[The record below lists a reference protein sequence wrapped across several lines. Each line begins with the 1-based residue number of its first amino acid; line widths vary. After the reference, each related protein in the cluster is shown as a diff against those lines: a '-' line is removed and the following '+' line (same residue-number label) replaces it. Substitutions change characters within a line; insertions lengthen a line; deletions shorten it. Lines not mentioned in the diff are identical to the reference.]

1 MIKNYLTTAI
11 RNLWRNKLF
20 TIITLTGLSVALTSA
35 TIIFLYIRHETSFDK
50 FHQDRE
56 RTYRINIMEDYN
68 TEMVY
73 YGCTQFPL
81 AVLLRTS
88 FADYRFTRLYNEPS
102 QEVTIGE
109 KVIKVENILHADS
122 LFFDFFDYEW
132 ITGSPAQSLD
142 NIHSVALTESTAKK
156 LFGNQDPMGKIISLK
171 TDYDFTVTGILK
183 DPPKNS
189 SQPFSMV
196 VPLGFLNKE
205 YLEPNIDRW
214 SITISHVE
222 TYVQLPAGTDPRI
235 FEKKMNEVIQDN
247 IESRITQ
254 NSIYLLQP
262 IDEIHY
268 TPDFENIHN
277 TYSTTRKSLLVYAF
291 IGILIIV
298 IAGINFINLS
308 IAQGIKRSREV
319 GIRKVIG
326 ASRRQ
331 ISMIFITE
339 TMLLS
344 ILALVIAIIITEV
357 SLPHVNTFLGNNIQL
372 AIYSD
377 WQFTLYAIGVI
388 LAVTLISGLYPALV
402 LSSFR
407 PIEAMR
413 KAVSGSSHRKLS
425 LRNILLAF
433 QFVISV
439 VLIISSIAIS
449 LQIRYIL
456 NKDLGFDSEN
466 IVVFNIPGQDENDIN
481 ELRSRISSIKEVANF
496 SLAFSSPTDGNNMGT
511 NFESKDSDVTDDMT
525 TNVKFAD
532 SSYLNTYNLRLLAGS
547 WYPSKHPEDSVFSW
561 VVNERLI
568 GMLGFGSP
576 SDALGKHLMVSG
588 LHGKIT
594 GVVKDFHVYSLA
606 EKIDPISFT
615 YLPKYFMK
623 LHLKVYPGQMEEV
636 IRQAEEVLKEIY
648 PKNIIEYDVYEKMLD
663 DMYSLETKLL
673 NIIRFFTVVAIFI
686 AGLGLLGMVSY
697 VIVQR
702 TREIGIRKVLG
713 ASVAG
718 IVYQLNRNFI
728 RIIVISNII
737 AIPLGWYAM
746 HEWLQQFEFRT
757 ILHWWIFA
765 LAFVLSLLIGLA
777 TILFFSVRAA
787 LANPVEAIKY
797 E

>member
-1 MIKNYLTTAI
+1 MIKNYLTTAL

-20 TIITLTGLSVALTSA
+20 TVITLTGLSVALTSA

-68 TEMVY
+68 TEMAY
-73 YGCTQFPL
+73 FGCTQFPL
-81 AVLLRTS
+81 AELLRTS
-88 FADYRFTRLYNEPS
+88 FAEYQFTRLYNEPS

-109 KVIKVENILHADS
+109 KVFKVENILHADS

-142 NIHSVALTESTAKK
+142 NIHSVVLTESVAKK
-156 LFGNQDPMGKIISLK
+156 LFGDGNPMGQIISLN

-189 SQPFSMV
+189 SQPFGMII
-196 VPLGFLNKE
+196 PLGFLNKE
-205 YLEPNIDRW
+205 YLELDIDRW
-214 SITISHVE
+214 TITISHVE
-222 TYVQLPAGTDPRI
+222 TYVKLPAGTDPET

-247 IESRITQ
+247 IENRITQ
-254 NSIYLLQP
+254 NSVYLLQS

-277 TYSTTRKSLLVYAF
+277 TYSTTRKSLLIYAF

-344 ILALVIAIIITEV
+344 ILALIIAIIITEI
-357 SLPHVNTFLGNNIQL
+357 SLPHINDFLGNNIHL

-377 WQFTLYAIGVI
+377 WQFILYAIGVI
-388 LAVTLISGLYPALV
+388 LVVTLISGLYPALV

-407 PIEAMR
+407 PIEAIR
-413 KAVSGSSHRKLS
+413 KAVSGSSHRRLS

-449 LQIRYIL
+449 LQMKYIL
-456 NKDLGFDSEN
+456 NKDLGFESEDV
-466 IVVFNIPGQDENDIN
+466 VVFDLPGQEENDLN
-481 ELRSRISSIKEVANF
+481 AVRRSMESIKEIENY

-511 NFESKDSDVTDDMT
+511 NFESRDSDVKGDMT
-525 TNVKFAD
+525 ANIKFAD
-532 SSYLNTYNLRLLAGS
+532 SSYLSTYNLRLLAGS
-547 WYPSKHPEDSVFSW
+547 WYPSRHPEDSVFSW

-568 GMLGFGSP
+568 GMLGFGSAP
-576 SDALGKHLMVSG
+576 EALGKHLMVSG
-588 LHGKIT
+588 LHGRII

-606 EKIDPISFT
+606 EKIDPIAFT
-615 YLPKYFMK
+615 YLPGYFSR
-623 LHLKVYPGQMEEV
+623 LHIKTYPGNTEQV
-636 IRQAEEVLKEIY
+636 ILQAEEALKKIY
-648 PKNIIEYDVYEKMLD
+648 PKNIIEYNVYWEKLE

-673 NIIRFFTVVAIFI
+673 NIIRFFTIVAIFI

-728 RIIVISNII
+728 RIIIISNII

-757 ILHWWIFA
+757 VLHWWIFA
-765 LAFVLSLLIGLA
+765 LAFILSLLIGLA
-777 TILFFSVRAA
+777 TILFFSVKAA
-787 LANPVEAIKY
+787 LANPVEAIKC